1 MMTSKDR
8 KGPKKA
14 KRFNIVEEP
23 SNPAQP
29 PKPMTNQ
36 PKRLHIYKPEDV
48 RGNIT
53 GPFVRLSI
61 GYKNY
66 FFGFEI
72 NHSIISISLI
82 FRHILFSYKPSF
94 KSQ

>member
-1 MMTSKDR
+1 MMTEQDR

-14 KRFNIVEEP
+14 RQFRVIEES

-53 GPFVRLSI
+53 GEFIRLSV
-61 GYKNY
+61 GYKNH
-66 FFGFEI
+66 FLGFEI
-72 NHSIISISLI
+72 HESFIVISLI
-82 FRHILFSYKPSF
+82 FRHIVFSLKPV
-94 KSQ
+94 

>member
-1 MMTSKDR
+1 MMTEQDR

-14 KRFNIVEEP
+14 KQFKVVEES

-29 PKPMTNQ
+29 PQPMTNQ

-53 GPFVRLSI
+53 GPFIRLKL
-61 GYKNY
+61 GYKTY
-66 FFGFEI
+66 CIGLEI
-72 NHSIISISLI
+72 NDMFIGISLI
-82 FRHILFSYKPSF
+82 FRHIVFSF
-94 KSQ
+94 KPV

>member
-8 KGPKKA
+8 KGPKPSRQFKV
-14 KRFNIVEEP
+14 VEES

-36 PKRLHIYKPEDV
+36 PKRLHIYKPENL
-48 RGNIT
+48 RGNRN
-53 GPFVRLSI
+53 GAFARLTL

-66 FFGFEI
+66 CIGLEI
-72 NHSIISISLI
+72 NDEFIAIGLI
-82 FRHILFSYKPSF
+82 FRHIVFSF
-94 KSQ
+94 KPV

>member
-1 MMTSKDR
+1 MMTEQDR

-14 KRFNIVEEP
+14 KQFKVVEES

-48 RGNIT
+48 RGHKKGAFTRI
-53 GPFVRLSI
+53 VL

-72 NHSIISISLI
+72 SHDMVSISLI
-82 FRHILFSYKPSF
+82 FRHIVFSF
-94 KSQ
+94 KPV

>member
-8 KGPKKA
+8 KGPK
-14 KRFNIVEEP
+14 P
-23 SNPAQP
+23 SRQYKLAQP

-48 RGNIT
+48 RGNVT
-53 GPFVRLSI
+53 GPFVRLVI

-72 NHSIISISLI
+72 NHNIISISLI
-82 FRHILFSYKPSF
+82 FRHIVFSF
-94 KSQ
+94 KPQ

>member
-8 KGPKKA
+8 KVPKSSRQYKV
-14 KRFNIVEEP
+14 VEEP
-23 SNPAQP
+23 SNPSKPQ
-29 PKPMTNQ
+29 KPMTKQ

-53 GPFVRLSI
+53 GLFIRLSI

-66 FFGFEI
+66 CIGFQVNDEFVT
-72 NHSIISISLI
+72 ISLI
-82 FRHILFSYKPSF
+82 FRHIAFSF
-94 KSQ
+94 KPV

>member
-1 MMTSKDR
+1 MMTSKNR

-14 KRFNIVEEP
+14 KQFRVIEED

-29 PKPMTNQ
+29 PKPMTKQ

-53 GPFVRLSI
+53 GLFIRLSV
-61 GYKNY
+61 GYKNH

-72 NHSIISISLI
+72 NQSFIAISLI
-82 FRHILFSYKPSF
+82 FRHIAFSF
-94 KSQ
+94 KPQ

>member
-14 KRFNIVEEP
+14 KQFKVVEES
-23 SNPAQP
+23 SNPAQ
-29 PKPMTNQ
+29 PMTNQ

-53 GPFVRLSI
+53 GPFIRLTLGHKNHFLGLELNERFI
-61 GYKNY
+61 G
-66 FFGFEI
+66 
-72 NHSIISISLI
+72 ISLI
-82 FRHILFSYKPSF
+82 FRHIVFSF
-94 KSQ
+94 KPQ

>member
-8 KGPKKA
+8 KGPKPSKQF
-14 KRFNIVEEP
+14 KVVEES

-29 PKPMTNQ
+29 PKPMSNQ

-53 GPFVRLSI
+53 GPFIRLTL
-61 GYKNY
+61 GYKNH
-66 FFGFEI
+66 FLGLEVNERFIG
-72 NHSIISISLI
+72 ISLI
-82 FRHILFSYKPSF
+82 FKHIVFSF
-94 KSQ
+94 KPQ

>member
-8 KGPKKA
+8 KGPKPSRQFKV
-14 KRFNIVEEP
+14 VEES

-29 PKPMTNQ
+29 SKPMSNQ
-36 PKRLHIYKPEDV
+36 RKRLHIYKPEDV
-48 RGNIT
+48 RGNVT
-53 GPFVRLSI
+53 GPFVRLVI

-72 NHSIISISLI
+72 NHNIISISLI
-82 FRHILFSYKPSF
+82 FRHIVFSF
-94 KSQ
+94 KPQ

>member
-14 KRFNIVEEP
+14 KQFKVVEES

-29 PKPMTNQ
+29 HKPMTNQ
-36 PKRLHIYKPEDV
+36 TKRLHIYKPEDV

-53 GPFVRLSI
+53 GPFIRLTLGHKNHFLGLELNERFI
-61 GYKNY
+61 G
-66 FFGFEI
+66 
-72 NHSIISISLI
+72 ISLI
-82 FRHILFSYKPSF
+82 FRHIVFSF
-94 KSQ
+94 KPQ

>member
-14 KRFNIVEEP
+14 KQFKVVEES

-29 PKPMTNQ
+29 PKPMTKQ

-53 GPFVRLSI
+53 GPFIRLTLGHKNHFLGLELNEKFI
-61 GYKNY
+61 G
-66 FFGFEI
+66 
-72 NHSIISISLI
+72 ISLI
-82 FRHILFSYKPSF
+82 FRHIVFSF
-94 KSQ
+94 KPQ

>member
-14 KRFNIVEEP
+14 KQFKVVEES

-36 PKRLHIYKPEDV
+36 TKRLHIYKPEDV

-53 GPFVRLSI
+53 GPFIRLTLGHKNHFLGLELNERFI
-61 GYKNY
+61 G
-66 FFGFEI
+66 
-72 NHSIISISLI
+72 ISLI
-82 FRHILFSYKPSF
+82 FRHIVFSF
-94 KSQ
+94 KPV

>member
-8 KGPKKA
+8 KGPKWARQFKV
-14 KRFNIVEEP
+14 VEES

-36 PKRLHIYKPEDV
+36 PKRLHIYKPKDI
-48 RGNIT
+48 RGNVT

-72 NHSIISISLI
+72 NHNIISISLI
-82 FRHILFSYKPSF
+82 FRHIVFSF
-94 KSQ
+94 KPQ

>member
-14 KRFNIVEEP
+14 KQFKVVEES

-53 GPFVRLSI
+53 GPFIRLTFGHKNHFLGLELNEKFI
-61 GYKNY
+61 G
-66 FFGFEI
+66 
-72 NHSIISISLI
+72 ISLI
-82 FRHILFSYKPSF
+82 FRRIVFSF
-94 KSQ
+94 KPQ

>member
-8 KGPKKA
+8 KGPKSSRQFKV
-14 KRFNIVEEP
+14 VEEP
-23 SNPAQP
+23 SNPSKP

-36 PKRLHIYKPEDV
+36 PKRLHIYKPENV

-53 GPFVRLSI
+53 WPFIRLSV
-61 GYKNY
+61 GYKNH

-72 NHSIISISLI
+72 NQSFIAISLI
-82 FRHILFSYKPSF
+82 FRHIAFSF
-94 KSQ
+94 KPV

>member
-1 MMTSKDR
+1 MMTEQDR

-14 KRFNIVEEP
+14 KQFKVVEES

-29 PKPMTNQ
+29 PKPMTKQ

-53 GPFVRLSI
+53 GPFIRLTLGHKNHFLGLELNEKFI
-61 GYKNY
+61 G
-66 FFGFEI
+66 
-72 NHSIISISLI
+72 ISLI
-82 FRHILFSYKPSF
+82 FRHIVFSF
-94 KSQ
+94 KPQ

>member
-14 KRFNIVEEP
+14 KQFKVVEES

-29 PKPMTNQ
+29 PQPMTNQ

-53 GPFVRLSI
+53 GPFIRLTLGHKNHFLGLELNERFI
-61 GYKNY
+61 G
-66 FFGFEI
+66 
-72 NHSIISISLI
+72 ISLI
-82 FRHILFSYKPSF
+82 FRHIVFSF
-94 KSQ
+94 KPQ

>member
-8 KGPKKA
+8 KGPKPSR
-14 KRFNIVEEP
+14 RFIESPVRHFNTH
-23 SNPAQP
+23 SNP

-53 GPFVRLSI
+53 GPFIRLTLGHKNHFLGLELNERFI
-61 GYKNY
+61 G
-66 FFGFEI
+66 
-72 NHSIISISLI
+72 ISLI
-82 FRHILFSYKPSF
+82 FRHIVFSF
-94 KSQ
+94 KPQ

>member
-14 KRFNIVEEP
+14 KQFKVVEES

-29 PKPMTNQ
+29 PKPMTKQ

-53 GPFVRLSI
+53 GPFIRLTLGHKNHFLGLELNERFI
-61 GYKNY
+61 G
-66 FFGFEI
+66 
-72 NHSIISISLI
+72 ISLI
-82 FRHILFSYKPSF
+82 FRHIVFSF
-94 KSQ
+94 KPQ

>member
-14 KRFNIVEEP
+14 KQFKVVEES

-29 PKPMTNQ
+29 MTNQ
-36 PKRLHIYKPEDV
+36 AKRLHIYKPEDV

-53 GPFVRLSI
+53 GPFIRLTLGHKNHFI
-61 GYKNY
+61 GLELNEK
-66 FFGFEI
+66 FI
-72 NHSIISISLI
+72 VISLI
-82 FRHILFSYKPSF
+82 FRHIVFSF
-94 KSQ
+94 KPQ

>member
-8 KGPKKA
+8 KGPKPSRQFKV
-14 KRFNIVEEP
+14 VEES

-29 PKPMTNQ
+29 PKPMSNQ
-36 PKRLHIYKPEDV
+36 RKRLRIYKPEDV

-53 GPFVRLSI
+53 GPFIRLSI

-72 NHSIISISLI
+72 NHSTISISLI
-82 FRHILFSYKPSF
+82 FRHILFSFKP
-94 KSQ
+94 Q